1 MKQFLL
7 DALGIICA
15 YFVLILFAGEIIIIS
30 LVDFIPVII
39 KIAVVSICFFG
50 LIRIFDVIAYDFI
63 EED

>member
-30 LVDFIPVII
+30 LAEFIPTLVKLAVIPI
-39 KIAVVSICFFG
+39 LFFG
-50 LIRIFDVIAYDFI
+50 LIRIFDIIAYDFI